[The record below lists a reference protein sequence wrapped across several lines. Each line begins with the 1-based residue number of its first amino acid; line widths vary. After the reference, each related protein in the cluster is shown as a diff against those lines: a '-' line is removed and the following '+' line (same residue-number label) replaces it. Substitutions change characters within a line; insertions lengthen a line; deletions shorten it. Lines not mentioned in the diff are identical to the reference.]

1 MLRRIVQV
9 LMISAGLLVL
19 TEASIARGGGGA
31 PPRGNSHGTGVNGSV
46 RDHTAQPVVRDHR
59 AGPVVRD
66 HREKPVVRDHR
77 KSRPQL
83 PVRAPRSGGLI
94 PF

>member
-1 MLRRIVQV
+1 MLRRILQV
-9 LMISAGLLVL
+9 LIISAGFLVS

-31 PPRGNSHGTGVNGSV
+31 PPRGNSHGSGVDGSV
-46 RDHTAQPVVRDHR
+46 RDHTTQPVVRDHR
-59 AGPVVRD
+59 AGPDVRD

-77 KSRPQL
+77 KPRPQL
-83 PVRAPRSGGLI
+83 PVRAPRSSGII